1 MCVACIR
8 TEVDIT
14 EGIPKQGTLYFC
26 KGCERYLQPPAIWI
40 ACALESKE
48 LLSLCLK
55 KLKNL
60 SRVRLV
66 DASFVWTEPHSKRI
80 KVKLTIQKEVFGG
93 AILEQVF
100 IVEYV
105 VNHQMCEDCHRV
117 EAKDFWRAVV
127 QVRQKTNHKKTFYYL
142 EQLILKHK
150 AHTNTLNIKNRPD
163 GLDFYFST
171 KQDARKFVDFLLS
184 IVPCRYQTS
193 QQLISH
199 DIHNN
204 TYNYKHTFSLEIVP
218 VCKDDVVC
226 LPSKLAHNMGGISR
240 LLVCTRITNTIH
252 LLDPSNAQIA
262 ELSGQTYWRDQFYSV
277 CGPKQ
282 LSEYAVMN
290 VDYILASQNKMFPGQ
305 GNLSQKHALADVW
318 VVKSSDLGMTEDYI
332 HTRSHL
338 GYLLKPGDL
347 VMGFDIANTNVND
360 TNFEQLKVENLP
372 DVIIVKKV
380 FGDKG
385 KRNRKRKWKLQH
397 INPETEGAAE
407 TQERDYQDF
416 LEDLEEDPTTRQHV
430 NIYRDREKMAVD
442 LDDTDDEDVPR
453 ITLQEMLEDMQ
464 LDDME
469 EGTSA
474 E

>member
-1 MCVACIR
+1 
-8 TEVDIT
+8 
-14 EGIPKQGTLYFC
+14 
-26 KGCERYLQPPAIWI
+26 
-40 ACALESKE
+40 
-48 LLSLCLK
+48 
-55 KLKNL
+55 
-60 SRVRLV
+60 V
-66 DASFVWTEPHSKRI
+66 DATFVWTEPHSKRI

-127 QVRQKTNHKKTFYYL
+127 QVRQKTDHKKTFYYL

-163 GLDFYFST
+163 GLDFYFAN
-171 KQDARKFVDFLLS
+171 KQDARKFLDFLLS

-226 LPSKLAHNMGGISR
+226 LPAKLAHNLGGISR

-252 LLDPSNAQIA
+252 LIDPANAQIA
-262 ELSGQTYWRDQFYSV
+262 EMSGQSYWRDQFYSV

-282 LSEYAVMN
+282 LSEYTVMN
-290 VDYILASQNKMFPGQ
+290 VDYIMASQNKMFPGQ

-360 TNFEQLKVENLP
+360 RNFEQLNTENLP

-385 KRNRKRKWKLQH
+385 KRSRKRKWKLQH
-397 INPETEGAAE
+397 INPETEGAAD
-407 TQERDYQDF
+407 TQERDYLDF
-416 LEDLEEDPTTRQHV
+416 LEDLEEDPATRQHV

-469 EGTSA
+469 EGASA